1 MSLSCWTWSSS
12 SRPTATWMT
21 GLTPQPPLPLPPP
34 SQSPLHPRVPFL
46 TEGSAACALGLATG
60 LALLLFHNTLSW
72 GVVQQLLEFNAAGF
86 FT

>member
-1 MSLSCWTWSSS
+1 M
-12 SRPTATWMT
+12 
-21 GLTPQPPLPLPPP
+21 
-34 SQSPLHPRVPFL
+34 PFL